1 MSAKWKA
8 KKKIKWGN
16 YIKEVEAEEQ
26 DELELNFPE
35 MILWAVVEVACEEV
49 KKTVN
54 HMSQLNEI
62 KLHS

>member
-1 MSAKWKA
+1 M
-8 KKKIKWGN
+8 
-16 YIKEVEAEEQ
+16 EAEEQ

-49 KKTVN
+49 KKTIN